1 MFRINR
7 KHARQAAPAVM
18 SVVCAYTLTAVGI
31 NKAQAKYEE
40 MEQSITPELVDEF
53 NDFVHRLEKE
63 KGLPPSKRINYTAL
77 TPFPSRRPMKS
88 QHGCDCKEE

>member
-1 MFRINR
+1 
-7 KHARQAAPAVM
+7 M

-53 NDFVHRLEKE
+53 NDFVVF
-63 KGLPPSKRINYTAL
+63 SSAIYV
-77 TPFPSRRPMKS
+77 F
-88 QHGCDCKEE
+88 